1 MFGAVVP
8 LSEPPGIVG
17 VASRQSE
24 PMDTPRIKTPA
35 LATVYLDEEA
45 VGLMGDPRPKVSK
58 IVAAGGKRPESVQV
72 LRGLSATDLRGKPLR
87 LDDTI
92 DRTVEPARPI
102 YLTSK
107 PLPGMASGATPSN
120 LFVPVDADR
129 PVRPL
134 GTAFPSEDEAVPKS
148 PVPLPR
154 DPGADTAPPAKPK
167 RRPLSESDWPS

>member
-107 PLPGMASGATPSN
+107 PLPGMA
-120 LFVPVDADR
+120 
-129 PVRPL
+129 
-134 GTAFPSEDEAVPKS
+134 
-148 PVPLPR
+148 
-154 DPGADTAPPAKPK
+154 
-167 RRPLSESDWPS
+167 

>member
-58 IVAAGGKRPESVQV
+58 IVAAGGKRLVCAV
-72 LRGLSATDLRGKPLR
+72 LFFAVDDAHRGPPACIINGEDEHGENEAGGMAAV
-87 LDDTI
+87 
-92 DRTVEPARPI
+92 VEPVLA
-102 YLTSK
+102 
-107 PLPGMASGATPSN
+107 A
-120 LFVPVDADR
+120 
-129 PVRPL
+129 
-134 GTAFPSEDEAVPKS
+134 
-148 PVPLPR
+148 
-154 DPGADTAPPAKPK
+154 
-167 RRPLSESDWPS
+167 